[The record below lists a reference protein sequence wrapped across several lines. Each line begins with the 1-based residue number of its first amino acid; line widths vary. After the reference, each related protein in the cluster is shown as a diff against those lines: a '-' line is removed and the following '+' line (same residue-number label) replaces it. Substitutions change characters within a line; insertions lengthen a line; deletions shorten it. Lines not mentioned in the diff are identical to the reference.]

1 MAFIKSLALASL
13 LAPGVKVLAHPA
25 PHQSS
30 VIARR
35 GVDVEAFRLPLL
47 SEYVNATETVSDP
60 AMTLSK
66 RDTYVETATELV
78 KTTAPGVTFRLVG
91 DHYVGNNGI
100 AHVNFKQTVHGID
113 IDNADF
119 NVNVSLEFDLCTT
132 SQLTHLQIGKD
143 GEVFSFGNSFYT
155 GEIPEEKPLT
165 KRDFNDPVSALQS
178 TAEILDLPV
187 KAAEASAEAKDE
199 TETYTLTGTTG
210 AVSDPIAK
218 LVYLVQQ
225 DGSLVLTWRVETD
238 IMDNWLLTYI
248 DAKTGQDIHGVV
260 DYVADL
266 ASYNV

>member
-1 MAFIKSLALASL
+1 MSN
-13 LAPGVKVLAHPA
+13 PPRV
-25 PHQSS
+25 
-30 VIARR
+30 
-35 GVDVEAFRLPLL
+35 LL
-47 SEYVNATETVSDP
+47 S
-60 AMTLSK
+60 
-66 RDTYVETATELV
+66 R
-78 KTTAPGVTFRLVG
+78 
-91 DHYVGNNGI
+91 
-100 AHVNFKQTVHGID
+100 
-113 IDNADF
+113 
-119 NVNVSLEFDLCTT
+119 
-132 SQLTHLQIGKD
+132 LTHSQIGKD
-143 GEVFSFGNSFYT
+143 GEVFSFGNSFYA

-165 KRDFNDPVSALQS
+165 KRDFEDPVSALQS